1 MDYEIAVPSYK
12 RADVLKART
21 LQTLGRMVDLEKR
34 LTVFVADKEEE
45 QIYRDTIGDKF
56 KIVVGVKGII
66 HQRRFLSSY
75 FPKDTKLLC
84 ADDDLYDLELLAPSG
99 KLQSFNGSL
108 DDVVEHGFTVCRNFG
123 AKHWGIAAFE
133 NAFYM
138 RPYTSVGLRYICGIF
153 HGCFAGDSVMCG
165 DDRLLVS
172 SNEDFETTVRSF
184 MKYGSVVR
192 LDWLCP
198 KTKYFAAG
206 GIRAEIGGDAAMRK
220 ADHAIAVDDCARR
233 YKGLCTA
240 YTKATGDR
248 NIRLK
253 TLPSQKVG
261 PPPHLLNP

>member
-56 KIVVGVKGII
+56 KMVVGKKGLI
-66 HQRRFLSSY
+66 HQRRIASNLY
-75 FPKDTKLLC
+75 PKDTKILFV
-84 ADDDLYDLELLAPSG
+84 DDDLFDLKRLTPDG
-99 KLQSFNGSL
+99 KLQPFNGSL

-138 RPYTSVGLRYICGIF
+138 RPHTSVGLRYICGIF

-165 DDRLLVS
+165 DDRLLIS
-172 SNEDFETTVRSF
+172 SNEDFETTMRSF
-184 MKYGSVVR
+184 IKYGSVVR

-198 KTKYFAAG
+198 KTKYFAPG
-206 GIRAEIGGDAAMRK
+206 GIQAEIGGDAK
-220 ADHAIAVDDCARR
+220 ARQAEHAKLVNEFERR

>member
-12 RADVLKART
+12 RSDVLVNRT
-21 LQTLGRMVDLEKR
+21 LKTLGRMVDLKKR

-45 QIYRDTIGDKF
+45 TIYRNAIGKDY
-56 KIVVGVKGII
+56 KIVVGKKGII

-75 FPKDTKLLC
+75 YPKNTKLLC
-84 ADDDLYDLELLAPSG
+84 VDDDLFDLELLHNG
-99 KLQSFNGSL
+99 KLVPFTGDL
-108 DDVVEHGFTVCRNFG
+108 DEVVAHGFDVCRKFG

-206 GIRAEIGGDAAMRK
+206 GIRAEIGGDAEDRK
-220 ADHAIAVDDCARR
+220 ADHAKAVDDCARR

-248 NIRLK
+248 NIKLK
-253 TLPSQKVG
+253 TLPHQKVL
-261 PPPHLLNP
+261 PPKHLLAA